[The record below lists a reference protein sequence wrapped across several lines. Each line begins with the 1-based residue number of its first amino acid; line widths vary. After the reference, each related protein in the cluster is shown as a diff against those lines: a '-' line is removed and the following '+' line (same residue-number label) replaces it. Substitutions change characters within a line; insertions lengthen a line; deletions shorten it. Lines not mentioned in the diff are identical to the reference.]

1 LLKKDVGVIIG
12 NGMQQRDYAILYGAS
27 DSLTLVFKN
36 KEFVFSGDDVS
47 CFTNEPET
55 KDILIK
61 LLDPEEGDIAIIT
74 SSDDKFIAEIAAINT
89 ILWTLGTS

>member
-1 LLKKDVGVIIG
+1 
-12 NGMQQRDYAILYGAS
+12 
-27 DSLTLVFKN
+27 
-36 KEFVFSGDDVS
+36 
-47 CFTNEPET
+47 
-55 KDILIK
+55 LIK